1 MKRRRRTSFPREA
14 VHSSVERDE
23 ATGIVDR
30 SVRGAGRRYANLGM
44 PHERDERPHERDE
57 RPHAP
62 GEPSPVTTHAADD
75 LAEGRRNTD
84 LYAKVGRD
92 FDRKARR
99 S

>member
-30 SVRGAGRRYANLGM
+30 SVRGGGRRYANLGM
-44 PHERDERPHERDE
+44 PHERDEH
-57 RPHAP
+57 PHAP

-75 LAEGRRNTD
+75 LAEGRRDTD
-84 LYAKVGRD
+84 LYAKVGAD